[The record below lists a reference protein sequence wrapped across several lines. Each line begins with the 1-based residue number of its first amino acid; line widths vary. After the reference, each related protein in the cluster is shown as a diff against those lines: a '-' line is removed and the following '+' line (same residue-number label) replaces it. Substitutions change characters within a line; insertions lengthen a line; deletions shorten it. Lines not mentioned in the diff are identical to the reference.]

1 VQPGLA
7 SRVAAAA
14 LGLFGGPSQVGAG
27 SQLAA
32 RAPAAA
38 GDAGG
43 AEMEEAEEE
52 ATDADGVA
60 RPAADIPPP
69 KKPATASNERQRVRL
84 NEGPIGS
91 ALDVALSEWVRFA
104 ALPNKSG
111 ARAPRRARRRQRI
124 CASASRACAALSS
137 ASSRAARRL
146 RARGALVLQSDRV
159 LRCR

>member
-1 VQPGLA
+1 MQPGLA

-14 LGLFGGPSQVGAG
+14 LGLFGGPSQAGAG

-38 GDAGG
+38 GDAGV
-43 AEMEEAEEE
+43 AEVEEAEEE
-52 ATDADGVA
+52 ATDGVA

-69 KKPATASNERQRVRL
+69 KKPATASKERQRVRL

-91 ALDVALSEWVRFA
+91 ALDIALSEWVRVVVH
-104 ALPNKSG
+104 PNKSG
-111 ARAPRRARRRQRI
+111 DRAPRRVRRRQRI

-137 ASSRAARRL
+137 ASSRAAPRL
-146 RARGALVLQSDRV
+146 RARGALALRSDRV
-159 LRCR
+159 LGCR